1 MSPKIYTQEFK
12 EAVVKF
18 YERNHTIAETL
29 MEFGISQTSLFDWK
43 KNYSKEH
50 DLIIDGG
57 SKYKNFRQSQAHLKK
72 TECMLEVVRK
82 ASCGVNATIDDKMTA
97 IKELEGQYSIHV
109 LCEALNLPRGTYYN
123 RKRREMTITQHEKD
137 DEQLKPIIKQIFLD
151 SKKRFGRKP
160 IKYKLEEMGY
170 QVSEKRVCRLMQEM
184 NLKVEKPKYMAE
196 HKKSIPRYYF
206 KNYLNREFKQDSP
219 NRVWVSD
226 ITYVKVGNEYYYICI
241 ILDLFS
247 RMAITY
253 GISNV
258 IDTTLTMKTFNVA
271 FDKRGKPKNL
281 MLHSDQGVQYTSY
294 IFRQYLKSKNVKQSF
309 STPGKPYDNSV
320 CESFFHTLKK
330 EAIYHNLYNSS
341 EELKVVMEEYIHF
354 YNEER
359 PHRRLNM
366 KTPLQIETEF
376 KKRL

>member
-50 DLIIDGG
+50 NLIIDGG

-72 TECMLEVVRK
+72 TECMPEVVRK

-109 LCEALNLPRGTYYN
+109 LCEALNLPCGTYYN
-123 RKRREMTITQHEKD
+123 RKRREMTISQHEKD

-170 QVSEKRVCRLMQEM
+170 QISEKRVCRLMQEM

-258 IDTTLTMKTFNVA
+258 IDTTLIKKTFNVA

-281 MLHSDQGVQYTSY
+281 MLHSDQ
-294 IFRQYLKSKNVKQSF
+294 
-309 STPGKPYDNSV
+309 
-320 CESFFHTLKK
+320 
-330 EAIYHNLYNSS
+330 
-341 EELKVVMEEYIHF
+341 EEYISK
-354 YNEER
+354 YNSLVER
-359 PHRRLNM
+359 HEKMQSRYDYLKKKKERRLQQFDRM
-366 KTPLQIETEF
+366 SYFVFAVIELDELELQFNPALWHTTVEHVTVYADERLLFHF
-376 KKRL
+376 KNGSEVEVNK

>member
-1 MSPKIYTQEFK
+1 
-12 EAVVKF
+12 
-18 YERNHTIAETL
+18 
-29 MEFGISQTSLFDWK
+29 
-43 KNYSKEH
+43 
-50 DLIIDGG
+50 
-57 SKYKNFRQSQAHLKK
+57 
-72 TECMLEVVRK
+72 
-82 ASCGVNATIDDKMTA
+82 MTA
-97 IKELEGQYSIHV
+97 ITELEGQYSIHV

-123 RKRREMTITQHEKD
+123 RKRREMTITQHERD
-137 DEQLKPIIKQIFLD
+137 DEQLKPMIKQIFLD
-151 SKKRFGRKP
+151 SKKRFGPKP

-184 NLKVEKPKYMAE
+184 NLKVEKLKYMAE

-258 IDTTLTMKTFNVA
+258 MDTTLTMKTFDVA

-309 STPGKPYDNSV
+309 STLGKPYDNSV

-359 PHRRLNM
+359 PHRKLNM